1 MPMNNAS
8 PVRALAKRYAE
19 NLLER
24 RAYVVARR
32 QLIDAIVAGHTA
44 WGEEEVR
51 ALPAPPVVPTMC
63 TLGEFDSTLELPRP
77 PGTARDQNGR
87 GWWLVLGLTLSML
100 GVAFWL
106 WKELP

>member
-24 RAYVVARR
+24 RAYVVERR

-44 WGEEEVR
+44 LREEEV
-51 ALPAPPVVPTMC
+51 PAPPVAPTVC
-63 TLGEFDSTLELPRP
+63 TLGEFDSTLELPKP
-77 PGTARDQNGR
+77 PATPRDQNGR

-106 WKELP
+106 WKELQ